1 MPNTQRTGAQLNLSS
16 KELNQFAGALA
27 RPMTREIVDFLC
39 ETRLKKPVRG
49 GLRPTWAKFTNP
61 FSNGRQ
67 RPALGSGISRLAYD
81 YGRECLNAL
90 KAVRDLPDTH
100 NLVFFEQGQTF
111 LLGNKVEKPR
121 KISLTSGR
129 SATSPKSPFEPHESL
144 IATPNGLI
152 YARVID
158 TRIPVPP
165 FANDTNIGFQGPFL
179 NPQTNPSETFTWWIH
194 LRNLAVNPSDK
205 TRAFDPSILTWPVLK
220 PEQLEL
226 LAKSA
231 KQLNES
237 IP

>member
-1 MPNTQRTGAQLNLSS
+1 
-16 KELNQFAGALA
+16 LNQFAGALA

-90 KAVRDLPDTH
+90 KAVRDLANTD
-100 NLVFFEQGQTF
+100 NLVLFEQDQTF
-111 LLGNKVEKPR
+111 LLGNKVKPPR
-121 KISLTSGR
+121 KIYLTSGR
-129 SATSPKSPFEPHESL
+129 SATSLKSPFEPHESL

-158 TRIPVPP
+158 TKIPVAP
-165 FANDTNIGFQGPFL
+165 FGNENTMGFQGPFL
-179 NPQTNPSETFTWWIH
+179 KCSTDSSETFRWWIH
-194 LRNLAVNPSDK
+194 LRNLAEEKSDK
-205 TRAFDPSILTWPVLK
+205 TRAFDPRILTWPVLTD
-220 PEQLEL
+220 EQLEL

-231 KQLNES
+231 EQLNDS
-237 IP
+237 ISPKV